1 MKRKE
6 LLKSITKTL
15 VSAIFYIGIIVTISV
30 PLWAGVFY
38 RYVNLEHRHYNF
50 MTFMLILSGA
60 CAVYILY
67 NLKLIFKTLTSD
79 PFIEKNIK
87 CLFNMGKVC
96 FVIFAIYV
104 IKLIFLPTLASV
116 IIIVVFGMAGLF
128 CLTIKDLFAS
138 AVQFKQ
144 DSDMTI

>member
-1 MKRKE
+1 MKSDN
-6 LLKSITKTL
+6 LLKRITKIL
-15 VSAIFYIGIIVTISV
+15 VSAIFYTGIIVTISV
-30 PLWAGVFY
+30 PLWASVFY

-67 NLKLIFKTLTSD
+67 NLKLIFNTLNSD

-96 FVIFAIYV
+96 FVIFVIYV
-104 IKLIFLPTLASV
+104 VKLIFLPTLASV

-128 CLTIKDLFAS
+128 CLTIKDLFAT

-144 DSDMTI
+144 DNDMTI